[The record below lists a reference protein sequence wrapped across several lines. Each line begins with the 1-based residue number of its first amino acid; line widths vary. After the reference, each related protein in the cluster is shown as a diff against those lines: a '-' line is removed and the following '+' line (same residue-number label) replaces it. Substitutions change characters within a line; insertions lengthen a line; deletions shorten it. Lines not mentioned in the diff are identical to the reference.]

1 MLEPLIYGTYVQ
13 ILKDELLP
21 AMGCTEPI
29 AVAYAAAIARQA
41 LGQMPDR
48 VTIEVS
54 RNIIKNVKSVVVPHT
69 GGMRGLEAACAA
81 GIVAGRADKEL
92 EVISEVTPQ
101 QIDQIQQYVNDTP

>member
-48 VTIEVS
+48 VTI
-54 RNIIKNVKSVVVPHT
+54 II
-69 GGMRGLEAACAA
+69 
-81 GIVAGRADKEL
+81 IDKFQFF
-92 EVISEVTPQ
+92 VIQ
-101 QIDQIQQYVNDTP
+101 F